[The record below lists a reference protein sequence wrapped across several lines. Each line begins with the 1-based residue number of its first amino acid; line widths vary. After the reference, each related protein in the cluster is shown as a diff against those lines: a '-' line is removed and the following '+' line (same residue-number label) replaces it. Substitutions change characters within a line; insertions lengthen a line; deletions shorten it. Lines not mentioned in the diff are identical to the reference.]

1 MRQARVARFDCA
13 FRWRWWG
20 MLERPLTPLER
31 EGEGEMPDTV
41 SKIEGLMLLIY
52 LYFQY
57 KCTDWMDT
65 VCGHVLY

>member
-1 MRQARVARFDCA
+1 
-13 FRWRWWG
+13 

-57 KCTDWMDT
+57 KRTDWMDT
-65 VCGHVLY
+65 VCGHVPD

>member
-1 MRQARVARFDCA
+1 
-13 FRWRWWG
+13 

-52 LYFQY
+52 CINVINLCY
-57 KCTDWMDT
+57 
-65 VCGHVLY
+65 